1 MTMDDDYALQRL
13 AAIGDELRA
22 IRDRV
27 CDAKRNEHPRYLG
40 LSQAV
45 SGIKKAQDDIRSGH

>member
-1 MTMDDDYALQRL
+1 MDDDYAMDRR
-13 AAIGDELRA
+13 AAIADELRA

-27 CDAKRNEHPRYLG
+27 CDAKTANPRYDG

-45 SGIKKAQDDIRSGH
+45 SGIKKAQDNIRSAH